1 VAVNVAVGVMFQL
14 PPELKSRAPSESKFH
29 VLLPLTDGVIEK
41 IFDAGAAFF

>member
-14 PPELKSRAPSESKFH
+14 PPELKSRAPSALKSH

-41 IFDAGAAFF
+41 IFDAGAALA